1 MMDPAQLVVTAAGL
15 AIMAAVNVFFFA
27 PRRAAVATQA
37 TGAPLEIRI
46 RVRDG
51 YDPSAIEVLAGRPL
65 RLVFHREEVEG
76 CSDTV
81 LLPEWNIVRKL
92 PAHEDTVVE
101 FIPQRPGA
109 YEFTCG
115 MHMLRGKILVR

>member
-1 MMDPAQLVVTAAGL
+1 MDPGQLAVTVAGL
-15 AIMAAVNVFFFA
+15 ALVAAVNMFFFA
-27 PRRAAVATQA
+27 PRRGAAATLA
-37 TGAPLEIRI
+37 AGAPQEIRI

-51 YDPSAIEVLAGRPL
+51 YDPSSIEVLAGRPV

-76 CSDTV
+76 CSDSV

-92 PAHEDTVVE
+92 PARADTVVE
-101 FIPQRPGA
+101 FIPERRGA